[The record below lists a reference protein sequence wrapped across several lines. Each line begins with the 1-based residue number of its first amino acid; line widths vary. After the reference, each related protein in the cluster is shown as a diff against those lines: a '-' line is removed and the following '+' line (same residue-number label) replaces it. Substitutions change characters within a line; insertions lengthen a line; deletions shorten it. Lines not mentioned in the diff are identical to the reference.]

1 MVFIL
6 FISSSHSACLTMAA
20 LRRIA
25 IAGPLLS
32 ITECDLKKVRHG
44 DSQGG
49 IKYANKEI

>member
-1 MVFIL
+1 MVFIF
-6 FISSSHSACLTMAA
+6 FILASHSARLTMAA

-25 IAGPLLS
+25 IAGPLLY

-49 IKYANKEI
+49 IKYANEKI